1 MILNKTNGVD
11 RIMDKLMLCDANTSR
26 RRYSGYY
33 FNMVV
38 PKSDERLLGR
48 ERLQHDLHHGEIIY
62 KYRNGDE
69 SISEETYNNSVES
82 LIADNIELAYK
93 WAMDFVSRKK
103 DFSRL
108 YTLEMACSDALY
120 ALTKFIKDEYDYTKG
135 YVVSTGAKMNIVREL
150 QNSYNVAVF
159 GNTSQ
164 RILGYINDV
173 KNYINKHPDYD
184 VMTIAEDLRMRVD
197 TVYSV
202 LNLMKG
208 VLELDGI
215 LTFDTEYE
223 STYHDIISKESLDDY
238 KHEDLDRKRLKE
250 MLSILSEK
258 ERVIVLHKSKI
269 DKGLSTS
276 EVLGKYGI
284 DKDEYNN
291 IYEQSLSKLRA
302 EAQQL

>member
-1 MILNKTNGVD
+1 
-11 RIMDKLMLCDANTSR
+11 MDKLMLCDASTSR

-38 PKSDERLLGR
+38 PKSEERLLGK
-48 ERLQHDLHHGEIIY
+48 ERLNHDLHHGEIIY
-62 KYRNGDE
+62 KYRNGDK

-135 YVVSTGAKMNIVREL
+135 YVVSTGAKMNIIREL
-150 QNSYNVAVF
+150 QNSYNIAVF

-223 STYHDIISKESLDDY
+223 STYHDIISKESLDDF

-250 MLSILSEK
+250 MLSTLSEK
-258 ERVIVLHKSKI
+258 ERVVVLHKSKI
-269 DKGLSTS
+269 DKSLFTS
-276 EVLGKYGI
+276 EVLSKYGI
-284 DKDEYNN
+284 DKNEYNN
-291 IYEQSLSKLRA
+291 IYEQSLNKLRA
-302 EAQQL
+302 EAQNL

>member
-1 MILNKTNGVD
+1 
-11 RIMDKLMLCDANTSR
+11 MLCDAGTSR

-38 PKSDERLLGR
+38 PKSEERLLGK
-48 ERLQHDLHHGEIIY
+48 ERLNHDLHHGEIIY

-135 YVVSTGAKMNIVREL
+135 YVVSTGAKMNIIREL

-250 MLSILSEK
+250 MLSTLSEK
-258 ERVIVLHKSKI
+258 ERAVVLHKSKI
-269 DKGLSTS
+269 DKNLSTS
-276 EVLGKYGI
+276 EVLNKYGI

-291 IYEQSLSKLRA
+291 IYEQSLNKLRA
-302 EAQQL
+302 EAQNL

>member
-1 MILNKTNGVD
+1 
-11 RIMDKLMLCDANTSR
+11 MLCDASTSR

-38 PKSDERLLGR
+38 PKSEERLLGK
-48 ERLQHDLHHGEIIY
+48 ERLNYDLHHGEIIY
-62 KYRNGDE
+62 KYRNGDK

-120 ALTKFIKDEYDYTKG
+120 ALTKFIKDEYDYMKG

-250 MLSILSEK
+250 MLSTLSEK
-258 ERVIVLHKSKI
+258 ERAVVLHKSKI
-269 DKGLSTS
+269 DKSLSTL
-276 EVLGKYGI
+276 EVLSKYGI

-291 IYEQSLSKLRA
+291 IYEQSLNKLRA
-302 EAQQL
+302 EAQQNYDI

>member
-1 MILNKTNGVD
+1 
-11 RIMDKLMLCDANTSR
+11 MDKLMLCDASTSR

-38 PKSDERLLGR
+38 PKSEERLLGK
-48 ERLQHDLHHGEIIY
+48 ERLNHDLHHGEIIY

-108 YTLEMACSDALY
+108 YSLEMACSDALY

-250 MLSILSEK
+250 MLSTLSEK
-258 ERVIVLHKSKI
+258 ERAVVLHKSKI
-269 DKGLSTS
+269 DKNLSTS
-276 EVLGKYGI
+276 EVLNKYGI

-291 IYEQSLSKLRA
+291 IYEQSLNKLRA
-302 EAQQL
+302 EAQNL

>member
-1 MILNKTNGVD
+1 
-11 RIMDKLMLCDANTSR
+11 MLCDASISR

-38 PKSDERLLGR
+38 PKSEERLLGK
-48 ERLQHDLHHGEIIY
+48 ERLNHDLHHGEIIY

-93 WAMDFVSRKK
+93 WAMDFVTKKK
-103 DFSRL
+103 DFSKL

-135 YVVSTGAKMNIVREL
+135 YVVSTGAKMNIIREL

-173 KNYINKHPDYD
+173 RNYINKNPDYD
-184 VMTIAEDLRMRVD
+184 VATMAEDLKMRVD

-223 STYHDIISKESLDDY
+223 STYHDIISKESLDDF

-250 MLSILSEK
+250 MLSTLSEK
-258 ERVIVLHKSKI
+258 ERVVVLHKSKI
-269 DKGLSTS
+269 DKSLSTL
-276 EVLGKYGI
+276 EVLSKYGI
-284 DKDEYNN
+284 DKNEYNN
-291 IYEQSLSKLRA
+291 IYEQSLNKLRA
-302 EAQQL
+302 EAQNL

>member
-1 MILNKTNGVD
+1 
-11 RIMDKLMLCDANTSR
+11 MLCDASTSR

-38 PKSDERLLGR
+38 PKSEERLLGK
-48 ERLQHDLHHGEIIY
+48 ERLNYDLHHGEIIY

-108 YTLEMACSDALY
+108 YSLEMACSDALY

-135 YVVSTGAKMNIVREL
+135 YVVSTGAKMNIIREL

-173 KNYINKHPDYD
+173 RNYINKNPDYD
-184 VMTIAEDLRMRVD
+184 VATMAEDLRMRVD

-238 KHEDLDRKRLKE
+238 KHEDLDKKRLNE
-250 MLSILSEK
+250 MLSTLSEK
-258 ERVIVLHKSKI
+258 ERVVVLHKSKI
-269 DKGLSTS
+269 DKSLSTL
-276 EVLGKYGI
+276 EIFNKYDI
-284 DKDEYNN
+284 DRDEYNN
-291 IYEQSLSKLRA
+291 IYEQSLNKLRA
-302 EAQQL
+302 EARQL

>member
-1 MILNKTNGVD
+1 MEQIK
-11 RIMDKLMLCDANTSR
+11 IMDKLMLCDASTSR

-38 PKSDERLLGR
+38 PKSEERLLGK
-48 ERLQHDLHHGEIIY
+48 ERLNHDLHHGEIIY

-135 YVVSTGAKMNIVREL
+135 YVVSTGAKMNIIREL
-150 QNSYNVAVF
+150 QNSYNVAIF

-184 VMTIAEDLRMRVD
+184 VMTIAEDLRMRID

-238 KHEDLDRKRLKE
+238 KHEDLDKKRLRE
-250 MLSILSEK
+250 MLSTLSER
-258 ERVIVLHKSKI
+258 ERVVVLHKSKI
-269 DKGLSTS
+269 DKNLSTS
-276 EVLGKYGI
+276 EVLNKYGI

-302 EAQQL
+302 EAQNL

>member
-1 MILNKTNGVD
+1 
-11 RIMDKLMLCDANTSR
+11 MDKLMLCDASTSR

-38 PKSDERLLGR
+38 PKSEERLLGK
-48 ERLQHDLHHGEIIY
+48 ERLNHDLHHGEIIY

-93 WAMDFVSRKK
+93 WAMDFVTKKK
-103 DFSRL
+103 DFSKL

-135 YVVSTGAKMNIVREL
+135 YVVSTGAKMNIIREL

-173 KNYINKHPDYD
+173 RNYINKNPDYD
-184 VMTIAEDLRMRVD
+184 VATMAEDLRMRVD

-208 VLELDGI
+208 ILELDGI

-238 KHEDLDRKRLKE
+238 KHEDLDKKRLNE
-250 MLSILSEK
+250 MLSTLSEK
-258 ERVIVLHKSKI
+258 ERVVVLHKSKI
-269 DKGLSTS
+269 DKSLSAS
-276 EVLGKYGI
+276 EIFNKYDI
-284 DKDEYNN
+284 DRDEYNN
-291 IYEQSLSKLRA
+291 IYEQSLNKLRA
-302 EAQQL
+302 EAQNL

>member
-1 MILNKTNGVD
+1 
-11 RIMDKLMLCDANTSR
+11 MDKLMLCDASTSR

-38 PKSDERLLGR
+38 PKSEERLLGK
-48 ERLQHDLHHGEIIY
+48 ERLNHDLHHGEIIY

-93 WAMDFVSRKK
+93 WAMDFVTKKK
-103 DFSRL
+103 DFSKL

-135 YVVSTGAKMNIVREL
+135 YVVSTGAKMNIIREL

-173 KNYINKHPDYD
+173 RNYINKNPDYD
-184 VMTIAEDLRMRVD
+184 VATMAEDLRMRVD

-238 KHEDLDRKRLKE
+238 KHEDLDKKRLNE
-250 MLSILSEK
+250 MLSTLSEK
-258 ERVIVLHKSKI
+258 ERVVVLHKSKI
-269 DKGLSTS
+269 DKSLSAS
-276 EVLGKYGI
+276 EIFNKYDI
-284 DKDEYNN
+284 DRDEYNN
-291 IYEQSLSKLRA
+291 IYEQSLNKLRA

>member
-1 MILNKTNGVD
+1 
-11 RIMDKLMLCDANTSR
+11 MDKLMLCDAGTSR

-38 PKSDERLLGR
+38 PKSEERLLGK
-48 ERLQHDLHHGEIIY
+48 ERLNHDLHHGEIIY

-135 YVVSTGAKMNIVREL
+135 YVVSTGAKMNIIREL

-250 MLSILSEK
+250 MLSTLSEK
-258 ERVIVLHKSKI
+258 ERAVVLHKSKI
-269 DKGLSTS
+269 DKNLSTS
-276 EVLGKYGI
+276 EVLNKYGI

-291 IYEQSLSKLRA
+291 IYEQSLNKLRA
-302 EAQQL
+302 EAQNL

>member
-1 MILNKTNGVD
+1 
-11 RIMDKLMLCDANTSR
+11 MLCDASTSR

-38 PKSDERLLGR
+38 PKSEERLLGK
-48 ERLQHDLHHGEIIY
+48 ERLNYDLHHGEIIY
-62 KYRNGDE
+62 KYRNGDK
-69 SISEETYNNSVES
+69 SISEESYNNSVES

-135 YVVSTGAKMNIVREL
+135 YVVSTGAKMNIIREL

-184 VMTIAEDLRMRVD
+184 VATIAEDLRMRVD

-250 MLSILSEK
+250 MLSTLSEK
-258 ERVIVLHKSKI
+258 ERVVVLHKSKV
-269 DKGLSTS
+269 DNSLSTS
-276 EVLGKYGI
+276 EILGKYNI

-291 IYEQSLSKLRA
+291 IYEQSLNKLRA
-302 EAQQL
+302 EAQNL

>member
-1 MILNKTNGVD
+1 
-11 RIMDKLMLCDANTSR
+11 MLCDASTSR

-38 PKSDERLLGR
+38 PKSEERLLGK
-48 ERLQHDLHHGEIIY
+48 ERLNYDLYHGEIIY
-62 KYRNGDE
+62 KYRNGDK
-69 SISEETYNNSVES
+69 SISEESYNNSAES

-184 VMTIAEDLRMRVD
+184 VMTIAEDLRMRVN

-250 MLSILSEK
+250 MLSTLSEK
-258 ERVIVLHKSKI
+258 ERAVVLHKSKI
-269 DKGLSTS
+269 DKNLSTS
-276 EVLGKYGI
+276 EVLNKYGI

-291 IYEQSLSKLRA
+291 IYEQSLNKLRA
-302 EAQQL
+302 EAQNL

>member
-1 MILNKTNGVD
+1 MNSNE
-11 RIMDKLMLCDANTSR
+11 LMLCDANTSR
-26 RRYSGYY
+26 RRYNGYY

-48 ERLQHDLHHGEIIY
+48 ERLQHDLYHGEIIY
-62 KYRNGDE
+62 KYRNGDK
-69 SISEETYNNSVES
+69 SISEEVYNSSVES
-82 LIADNIELAYK
+82 LIADNVELAYK

-135 YVVSTGAKMNIVREL
+135 YVVSTRVKMSIIREL
-150 QNSYNVAVF
+150 QNSYNVAIF

-164 RILGYINDV
+164 RILGYISDV
-173 KNYINKHPDYD
+173 KKYIQEHPDYD
-184 VMTIAEDLRMRVD
+184 ITTMAEDLRMRVD

-223 STYHDIISKESLDDY
+223 STYHDIISKESLDDF
-238 KHEDLDRKRLKE
+238 KHQDLDKKRLKE
-250 MLSILSEK
+250 MLLTLSEK
-258 ERVIVLHKSKI
+258 ERVVVLHKSKI
-269 DKGLSTS
+269 DKSLSIS
-276 EVLGKYGI
+276 EVLSKYGI
-284 DKDEYNN
+284 DKNEYNN
-291 IYEQSLSKLRA
+291 IYEQSLNKLRA
-302 EAQQL
+302 EAQNL

>member
-1 MILNKTNGVD
+1 
-11 RIMDKLMLCDANTSR
+11 MDKLMLCDASTSR

-38 PKSDERLLGR
+38 PKSEERLLGK
-48 ERLQHDLHHGEIIY
+48 ERLNHDLHHGEIIY

-93 WAMDFVSRKK
+93 WAMDFVTKKK
-103 DFSRL
+103 DFSKL

-135 YVVSTGAKMNIVREL
+135 YVVSTGAKMNIIREL

-173 KNYINKHPDYD
+173 RNYINKNPDYD
-184 VMTIAEDLRMRVD
+184 VATMAEDLRMRVD

-238 KHEDLDRKRLKE
+238 KHEDLDKKRLNE
-250 MLSILSEK
+250 MLSTLSEK
-258 ERVIVLHKSKI
+258 ERVVVLHKSKI
-269 DKGLSTS
+269 DKSLSTL
-276 EVLGKYGI
+276 EIFNKYDI
-284 DKDEYNN
+284 DRDEYNN
-291 IYEQSLSKLRA
+291 IYEQSLNKLRA
-302 EAQQL
+302 EARQL

>member
-1 MILNKTNGVD
+1 MNGAD
-11 RIMDKLMLCDANTSR
+11 RIMDKLMLCDASTSR
-26 RRYSGYY
+26 RRYRGYY

-38 PKSDERLLGR
+38 PKSEERLLGK
-48 ERLQHDLHHGEIIY
+48 ERLNHDLHHGEIIY
-62 KYRNGDE
+62 KYRNGDK

-135 YVVSTGAKMNIVREL
+135 YVVSTGAKMNIIREL
-150 QNSYNVAVF
+150 QNSYNIAVF

-223 STYHDIISKESLDDY
+223 STYHDIISKESLDDF
-238 KHEDLDRKRLKE
+238 KHEDLDRRRLKE
-250 MLSILSEK
+250 MLSTLSEK
-258 ERVIVLHKSKI
+258 ERVVVLHKSKI
-269 DKGLSTS
+269 DRSLSTS
-276 EVLGKYGI
+276 EVLSKYGI
-284 DKDEYNN
+284 DKNEYNN
-291 IYEQSLSKLRA
+291 IYEQSLNKLRA
-302 EAQQL
+302 EAQNL

>member
-1 MILNKTNGVD
+1 
-11 RIMDKLMLCDANTSR
+11 MDKLMLCDANTSR

>member
-1 MILNKTNGVD
+1 
-11 RIMDKLMLCDANTSR
+11 MLCDASTSR

-38 PKSDERLLGR
+38 PKSEERLLGK
-48 ERLQHDLHHGEIIY
+48 ERLNHDLHHGEIIY

-93 WAMDFVSRKK
+93 WAMDFVTKKK
-103 DFSRL
+103 DFSKL

-135 YVVSTGAKMNIVREL
+135 YVVSTGAKMNIIREL

-173 KNYINKHPDYD
+173 RNYINKNPDYD
-184 VMTIAEDLRMRVD
+184 VATMAEDLRMRVD

-238 KHEDLDRKRLKE
+238 KHEDLDKKRLNE
-250 MLSILSEK
+250 MLSTLSEK
-258 ERVIVLHKSKI
+258 ERVVVLHKSKI
-269 DKGLSTS
+269 DKSLSAS
-276 EVLGKYGI
+276 EIFNKYDI
-284 DKDEYNN
+284 DRDEYNN
-291 IYEQSLSKLRA
+291 IYEQSLNKLRA

>member
-1 MILNKTNGVD
+1 MEQTK
-11 RIMDKLMLCDANTSR
+11 IMDKLMLCDANTSR

-38 PKSDERLLGR
+38 PKSEERLLGK
-48 ERLQHDLHHGEIIY
+48 ERLNHDLYHGEIIY
-62 KYRNGDE
+62 KYRNGDT

-93 WAMDFVSRKK
+93 WAMDFVTKKK
-103 DFSRL
+103 DFSKL

-135 YVVSTGAKMNIVREL
+135 YVVSTGAKMNIIREL

-173 KNYINKHPDYD
+173 RNYINKNPDYD
-184 VMTIAEDLRMRVD
+184 VATMAEDLRMRVD

-215 LTFDTEYE
+215 LIFDTEYE

-238 KHEDLDRKRLKE
+238 KHEDLDKKRLNE
-250 MLSILSEK
+250 MLSTLSEK
-258 ERVIVLHKSKI
+258 ERVVVLHKSKI
-269 DKGLSTS
+269 DKSLSAS
-276 EVLGKYGI
+276 EIFNKYDI

-291 IYEQSLSKLRA
+291 IYEQSLNKLRA

>member
-1 MILNKTNGVD
+1 
-11 RIMDKLMLCDANTSR
+11 MDSTELMLCDANTSR
-26 RRYSGYY
+26 RRYNGYY

-38 PKSDERLLGR
+38 PKSDERLLGK
-48 ERLQHDLHHGEIIY
+48 ERLQHDLYHGEIIY
-62 KYRNGDE
+62 KYRNGDK
-69 SISEETYNNSVES
+69 SISEETYNSSVES
-82 LIADNIELAYK
+82 LIADNVELAYK
-93 WAMDFVSRKK
+93 WAMDFVNRKK

-135 YVVSTGAKMNIVREL
+135 YVVSTRVKMSIIREL
-150 QNSYNVAVF
+150 QNSYNVAIF

-173 KNYINKHPDYD
+173 RNYINEHSDYD
-184 VMTIAEDLRMRVD
+184 VATMADDLRMRVD

-238 KHEDLDRKRLKE
+238 KHEDLDKKRLNE
-250 MLSILSEK
+250 MLSTLSEK
-258 ERVIVLHKSKI
+258 ERVIVLHKSKV
-269 DKGLSTS
+269 DRSLSTS
-276 EVLGKYGI
+276 EILSKYNI

-291 IYEQSLSKLRA
+291 IYEQSLNKLRA
-302 EAQQL
+302 EAQNL

>member
-1 MILNKTNGVD
+1 
-11 RIMDKLMLCDANTSR
+11 MDKLMLCDASTSR

-38 PKSDERLLGR
+38 PKSEERLLGK
-48 ERLQHDLHHGEIIY
+48 ERLNHDLHHGEIIY
-62 KYRNGDE
+62 KYRNGDK
-69 SISEETYNNSVES
+69 SISEETFNNSVES

-238 KHEDLDRKRLKE
+238 KHEDLDKKRLNE
-250 MLSILSEK
+250 MLSTLSEK
-258 ERVIVLHKSKI
+258 ERVVVLHKSKI
-269 DKGLSTS
+269 DKSLSAS
-276 EVLGKYGI
+276 EIFNKYDI
-284 DKDEYNN
+284 DRDEYNN
-291 IYEQSLSKLRA
+291 IYEQSLNKLRA
-302 EAQQL
+302 EAQNL

>member
-1 MILNKTNGVD
+1 
-11 RIMDKLMLCDANTSR
+11 MDKLMLCDASTSR

-38 PKSDERLLGR
+38 PKSEERLLGK
-48 ERLQHDLHHGEIIY
+48 ERLNHDLHHGEIIY

-93 WAMDFVSRKK
+93 WAMDFVTKKK
-103 DFSRL
+103 DFSKL

-135 YVVSTGAKMNIVREL
+135 YVVSTGAKMNIIREL

-173 KNYINKHPDYD
+173 RNYINKNPDYD
-184 VMTIAEDLRMRVD
+184 VATMAEDLRMRVD

-208 VLELDGI
+208 ILELDGI

-238 KHEDLDRKRLKE
+238 KHEDLDKKRLNE
-250 MLSILSEK
+250 MLSTLSEK
-258 ERVIVLHKSKI
+258 ERVVVLHKSKI
-269 DKGLSTS
+269 DKSLSAS
-276 EVLGKYGI
+276 EIFNKYDI
-284 DKDEYNN
+284 DRDEYNN
-291 IYEQSLSKLRA
+291 IYEQSLNKLRA

>member
-1 MILNKTNGVD
+1 
-11 RIMDKLMLCDANTSR
+11 MLCDASTSR

-38 PKSDERLLGR
+38 PKSEERLLGK
-48 ERLQHDLHHGEIIY
+48 ERLNYDLHHGEIIY
-62 KYRNGDE
+62 KYRNGDK

-120 ALTKFIKDEYDYTKG
+120 ALTKFIKDEYDYMKG

-173 KNYINKHPDYD
+173 KKYINKHPDYD

-250 MLSILSEK
+250 MLSTLSEK
-258 ERVIVLHKSKI
+258 ERAVVLHKSKI
-269 DKGLSTS
+269 DKSLSTL
-276 EVLGKYGI
+276 EVLSKYGI

-291 IYEQSLSKLRA
+291 IYEQSLNKLRA
-302 EAQQL
+302 EAQQNYDI

>member
-1 MILNKTNGVD
+1 MNGAD
-11 RIMDKLMLCDANTSR
+11 RIMDKLMLCDASTSR

-38 PKSDERLLGR
+38 PKSEERLLGK
-48 ERLQHDLHHGEIIY
+48 ERLNHDLHHGEIIY
-62 KYRNGDE
+62 KYRNGDK

-135 YVVSTGAKMNIVREL
+135 YVVSTGAKMNIIREL
-150 QNSYNVAVF
+150 QNSYNIAVF

-223 STYHDIISKESLDDY
+223 STYHDIISKESLDDF

-250 MLSILSEK
+250 MLSTLSEK
-258 ERVIVLHKSKI
+258 ERVVVLHKSKI
-269 DKGLSTS
+269 DKSLSTL
-276 EVLGKYGI
+276 EVLSKYGI
-284 DKDEYNN
+284 DKNEYNN
-291 IYEQSLSKLRA
+291 IYEQSLNKLRA
-302 EAQQL
+302 EAQNL

>member
-1 MILNKTNGVD
+1 
-11 RIMDKLMLCDANTSR
+11 MLCDASTSR

-38 PKSDERLLGR
+38 PKSEERLLGK
-48 ERLQHDLHHGEIIY
+48 ERLNHDLHHGEIIY

-93 WAMDFVSRKK
+93 WAMDFVTKKK
-103 DFSRL
+103 DFSKL

-135 YVVSTGAKMNIVREL
+135 YVVSTGAKMNIIREL

-173 KNYINKHPDYD
+173 RNYINKNPDYD
-184 VMTIAEDLRMRVD
+184 VATMAEDLRMRVD

-208 VLELDGI
+208 ILELDGI

-238 KHEDLDRKRLKE
+238 KHEDLDKKRLNE
-250 MLSILSEK
+250 MLSTLSEK
-258 ERVIVLHKSKI
+258 ERVVVLHKSKI
-269 DKGLSTS
+269 DKSLSAS
-276 EVLGKYGI
+276 EIFNKYDI
-284 DKDEYNN
+284 DRDEYNN
-291 IYEQSLSKLRA
+291 IYEQSLNKLRA

>member
-1 MILNKTNGVD
+1 
-11 RIMDKLMLCDANTSR
+11 MDKLMLCDASTSR

-38 PKSDERLLGR
+38 PKSEERLLGK
-48 ERLQHDLHHGEIIY
+48 ERLNYDLHHGEIIY
-62 KYRNGDE
+62 KYRNGDK

-120 ALTKFIKDEYDYTKG
+120 ALTKFIKDGYDYTKG
-135 YVVSTGAKMNIVREL
+135 YVVSTGAKMNIIREL
-150 QNSYNVAVF
+150 QNSYNVAIF

-184 VMTIAEDLRMRVD
+184 VMTIAEDLRMRID

-238 KHEDLDRKRLKE
+238 KHEDLDKKRLRE
-250 MLSILSEK
+250 MLSTLSEK
-258 ERVIVLHKSKI
+258 ERVVVLHKSKI
-269 DKGLSTS
+269 NKSLSIS
-276 EVLGKYGI
+276 EVLNKYGI

-302 EAQQL
+302 EAQNL

>member
-1 MILNKTNGVD
+1 
-11 RIMDKLMLCDANTSR
+11 MLCDASTSR

-38 PKSDERLLGR
+38 PKSEERLLGK
-48 ERLQHDLHHGEIIY
+48 ERLNHDLHHGEIIY

-135 YVVSTGAKMNIVREL
+135 YVVSTGAKMNIIREL
-150 QNSYNVAVF
+150 QNSYNVAIF

-184 VMTIAEDLRMRVD
+184 VMTIAEDLRMRID

-238 KHEDLDRKRLKE
+238 KHEDLDKKRLRE
-250 MLSILSEK
+250 MLSTLSER
-258 ERVIVLHKSKI
+258 ERVVVLHKSKI
-269 DKGLSTS
+269 DKNLSTS
-276 EVLGKYGI
+276 EVLNKYGI

-302 EAQQL
+302 EAQNL

>member
-1 MILNKTNGVD
+1 
-11 RIMDKLMLCDANTSR
+11 MDKLMLCDASTSR

-38 PKSDERLLGR
+38 PKSEERLLGK
-48 ERLQHDLHHGEIIY
+48 ERLNYDLYHGEIIY
-62 KYRNGDE
+62 KYRNGDK
-69 SISEETYNNSVES
+69 SISEESYNNSAES

-184 VMTIAEDLRMRVD
+184 VMTIAEDLRMRVN

-250 MLSILSEK
+250 MLSTLSEK
-258 ERVIVLHKSKI
+258 ERAVVLHKSKI
-269 DKGLSTS
+269 DKNLSTS
-276 EVLGKYGI
+276 EVLNKYGI

-291 IYEQSLSKLRA
+291 IYKQSLNKLRA
-302 EAQQL
+302 EAQNL

>member
-1 MILNKTNGVD
+1 
-11 RIMDKLMLCDANTSR
+11 MLCDASTSR

-38 PKSDERLLGR
+38 PKSEERLLGK
-48 ERLQHDLHHGEIIY
+48 ERLNYDLHHGEIIY
-62 KYRNGDE
+62 KYRNGDK
-69 SISEETYNNSVES
+69 SISEESYNNSVES

-135 YVVSTGAKMNIVREL
+135 YVVSTGAKMNIIREL

-250 MLSILSEK
+250 MLSTLSEK
-258 ERVIVLHKSKI
+258 ERAVVLHKSKI
-269 DKGLSTS
+269 DKNLSTS
-276 EVLGKYGI
+276 EVLNKYGI

-291 IYEQSLSKLRA
+291 IYEQSLNKLRA
-302 EAQQL
+302 EAQNL